1 MSATLKLTLGVAIGG
16 LLAAWSPWSAAS
28 FQEDADNL
36 AKTNGGCWA
45 FAKTKT
51 VTWYSTIDPKNPRA
65 PAKVEPDPEPD
76 AGMGGN
82 PPDFPLDKDECEK
95 FLTTPQDGLF
105 NIAYSRSWYRRSDF
119 VTYDEL
125 TRIDRW
131 TTRYVYRRTA
141 LSGAGAELGINE
153 NMLSLG
159 EEIEAYRANNI
170 RSGLFIF
177 SPDAHWVDMDR
188 GIRWEMRVT
197 PTGRLVLGDPTG
209 TYRVQAGAVFNRE
222 FPSSCERDADSRL
235 VCGLQWRNS
244 TCEEVRDMSKANEYI
259 RRICEPTNRKSI
271 ENREGRIAL
280 FDNEDWYPGIE
291 IKPDKIVISRR
302 YSYARKNINQKY
314 LSFYARFDD
323 PIRPVFFAP
332 GLLFTDTAKPHPG
345 KSKPGERVMKPVCLV
360 DCPDQL
366 AAQGLLQ

>member
-1 MSATLKLTLGVAIGG
+1 MSATLKFTLGVAIGG
-16 LLAAWSPWSAAS
+16 VLAAWSPWSAAS

-36 AKTNGGCWA
+36 ATANGGCWA
-45 FAKTKT
+45 FAKTRAVVRHST
-51 VTWYSTIDPKNPRA
+51 VDPKDPRA
-65 PAKVEPDPEPD
+65 AAHSDPDPDPD
-76 AGMGGN
+76 RGVFSGF
-82 PPDFPLDKDECEK
+82 PDYPLPASECSK
-95 FLTTPQDGLF
+95 FTATAPESLF
-105 NIAYSRSWYRRSDF
+105 NISERRGWYRRSDF

-159 EEIEAYRANNI
+159 EEIEAYRASSI
-170 RSGLFIF
+170 RRGLFIF
-177 SPDAHWVDMDR
+177 TRDARWMDMDR
-188 GIRWEMRVT
+188 GIRWEMRLT

-209 TYRVQAGAVFNRE
+209 TYRVQTGAVFQRS
-222 FPSSCERDADSRL
+222 FPFSCERDADNKL
-235 VCGLQWRNS
+235 VCGLQWHRS
-244 TCEEVRDMSKANEYI
+244 DCDAIKDMSKTTDHMRQECAPNK
-259 RRICEPTNRKSI
+259 RKSD
-271 ENREGRIAL
+271 EERVGRIAL
-280 FDNEDWYPGIE
+280 FDDEDWHPGVE
-291 IKPDKIVISRR
+291 IKPDKITISKR
-302 YSYARKNINQKY
+302 YTYSRKNPNQSV

-332 GLLFTDTAKPHPG
+332 GLLFTDKAKPHPG

-366 AAQGLLQ
+366 AAQGLLP